1 MSYNCIRCI
10 MQINVNSVDMANN
23 ASDKHQVIS
32 VNENSRNE
40 GFDLNQSASE
50 A

>member
-1 MSYNCIRCI
+1 

-23 ASDKHQVIS
+23 TSDKHQAIF

-40 GFDLNQSASE
+40 GFDLNETAIE
-50 A
+50 T